1 MIDITQI
8 TSEHIT
14 AHGLPAAAFKDK
26 DTYQLEC
33 EKLFTNGW
41 ASIGC
46 GQQISKPGDILP
58 VKIAGHSL
66 IAIRNKNGEIGVF
79 HNICRHKGA
88 PLVDEPCNKRSL
100 VCPYHKWTYKIDG
113 NLLSAPSYFGN
124 ENKVMSAE
132 DKADKSLISVRFAIW
147 WDIIFVN
154 IDGQAEPFGDF
165 IQPLDELLAS
175 YPQHDI
181 RKISTTDYSGEV
193 NWKLAVDNFLD
204 GYHVPFVHSQACSLE
219 SVLEQD
225 DLLLSENIVG
235 LRLANG
241 ASAKQAK
248 TAKQLPHFTGLPQEK
263 RGTQQ
268 WFGIFPNTLFFV
280 DPCWVQTIV
289 IKPMGETTTAE
300 SLSIYVVNDEAA
312 SDEYAAEQ
320 TTLHEILNEVNQQD
334 IELLDK
340 LQVTRSNEIANQ
352 GHLNAAWDQV
362 NMTFHQMWLKKMRA
376 QPSAQ

>member
-1 MIDITQI
+1 MLDLAKIT
-8 TSEHIT
+8 TEHVT

-26 DTYQLEC
+26 DTYETEC
-33 EKLFTNGW
+33 NKVFASGW

-46 GQQISKPGDILP
+46 GQQINKPGDIFP

-66 IAIRNKNGEIGVF
+66 IAVRNKQGEIGVF
-79 HNICRHKGA
+79 HNICRHKAA

-100 VCPYHKWTYKIDG
+100 VCPYHKWTFKIDG
-113 NLLSAPSYFGN
+113 NLLSAPRYYGD
-124 ENKVMSAE
+124 ENKPMSEE
-132 DKADKSLISVRFAIW
+132 DKADKALIPVRFAVW

-154 IDGQAEPFGDF
+154 LDGTAEEFTDF
-165 IQPLDELLAS
+165 IKPLDNLLTSYKHDELN
-175 YPQHDI
+175 I
-181 RKISTTDYSGEV
+181 VSTTDYAGEV

-204 GYHVPFVHSQACSLE
+204 GYHVPFVHSQACSVE
-219 SVLEQD
+219 SVLGQE
-225 DLLLSENIVG
+225 DLLLSDNIVG

-241 ASAKQAK
+241 ASNKPAK
-248 TAKQLPHFTGLPQEK
+248 TAKQLPHFTNLPEEI

-289 IKPMGETTTAE
+289 VKPVGETTTTE
-300 SLSIYVVNDEAA
+300 SLSIYVVSDDAA
-312 SDEYAAEQ
+312 SDEYIEERAR
-320 TTLHEILNEVNQQD
+320 LNDVLNEVNEQD

-340 LQVTRSNEIANQ
+340 LQITRSNTIANQ

-362 NMTFHQMWLKKMRA
+362 NMTFHKIWLTKMTA
-376 QPSAQ
+376 QSTAE